1 MAVLGNLKRAKVKVN
16 FGEPRVYRIR
26 NYDLP
31 RESSAA
37 LDEQKQAAL
46 RYIMEAWEEA
56 IYDGIQPEMLANAA
70 FFAALSDLVS
80 SYGEDAVAKMTEG
93 LSRRIHHG
101 EFTLNRVT
109 Q

>member
-1 MAVLGNLKRAKVKVN
+1 
-16 FGEPRVYRIR
+16 VYRVK
-26 NYDLP
+26 NYEQT
-31 RESSAA
+31 RESSTL

-80 SYGEDAVAKMTEG
+80 SYGEDAVARMTEG
-93 LSRRIHHG
+93 LPRRIQNG